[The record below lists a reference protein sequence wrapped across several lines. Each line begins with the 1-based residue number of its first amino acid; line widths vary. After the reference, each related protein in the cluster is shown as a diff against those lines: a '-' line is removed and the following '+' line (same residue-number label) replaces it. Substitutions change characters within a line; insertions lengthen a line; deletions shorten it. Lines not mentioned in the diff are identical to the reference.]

1 MPRTAFYAPAH
12 RVMGRVPPG
21 SGAAAQPSWIAPSM
35 DAVGHGIQD
44 ARWPWNQ
51 GSNAAVPNVVGW
63 YDPGCHPVLDV
74 VPATLGVVS
83 LAAAQ
88 APVAGTAL
96 TLVSATG
103 AGITVSS
110 SATYMLPSGNTIA
123 AGSLFSDGVTV
134 YRTFGL
140 TSGSNEYSNTVC
152 YDAATMLGRA
162 VAIRSL
168 GDDSSATF
176 VVAGYDIYGYPQS
189 ETITGSSGAPGTANG
204 KKPFKVVTS
213 ITPAG
218 TLSGSNVSAGM
229 SDIFGLPILAT
240 AQSAL
245 VGYWNNLI
253 LYNTGT
259 FAAGVLTSPATAT
272 TGDVRGT
279 WVPASASDGSKRLT
293 LFQRP
298 SLSQMI
304 TSGINIGMFGV
315 TPYTA

>member
-1 MPRTAFYAPAH
+1 MARTAFYAPAH

-21 SGAAAQPSWIAPSM
+21 SGGSAQPSWIAPSM

-51 GSNAAVPNVVGW
+51 GSNANVPNVVGW
-63 YDPGCHPVLDV
+63 YDPGCHPVLDL
-74 VPATLGVVS
+74 VPSALTTTAI
-83 LAAAQ
+83 AAAQ
-88 APVAGTAL
+88 VPTAGVAL
-96 TLVSATG
+96 TLVSSSG

-123 AGSLFSDGVTV
+123 SGTLFIDSVPV

-140 TSGSNEYSNTVC
+140 TTGSNEYSNTVC

-162 VAIRSL
+162 VAIRSV
-168 GDDSSATF
+168 GDDSGATF
-176 VVAGYDIYGYPQS
+176 VVAGYDIYGYPLS

-204 KKPFKVVTS
+204 KKAFKAVTS
-213 ITPAG
+213 VTPAG
-218 TLSGSNVSAGM
+218 TLSGSNVSVGQ

-253 LYNTGT
+253 LYGTGT
-259 FAAGVLTSPATAT
+259 FVAAVLTSPATAT

-279 WVPASASDGSKRLT
+279 LVPGSASDGSKRLT
-293 LFQRP
+293 LFQHP

-315 TPYTA
+315 TPFAG